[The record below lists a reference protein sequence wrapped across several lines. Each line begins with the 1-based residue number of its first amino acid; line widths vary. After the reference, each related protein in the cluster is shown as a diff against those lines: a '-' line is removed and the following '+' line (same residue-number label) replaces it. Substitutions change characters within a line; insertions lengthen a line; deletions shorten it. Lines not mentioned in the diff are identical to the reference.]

1 MQKKMRKMK
10 LYKVIADNSE
20 VMAVSL
26 VDEPAIDLNFVHLH
40 KETPQLIC
48 LEKEEKHLLVGCVL
62 RPDYPI
68 YRNNG
73 KEEFYLEFPKETV
86 ERLAYDYMQ
95 SGRIYSFTTD
105 HKDIADNVSIVESW
119 IKTSENDKSKDYGL
133 DVPIGS
139 WIICAKVEDDTIWKR
154 VKDGELRGFSVE
166 SFVNLE
172 EIMMSKENSETNMTE
187 EVKLETIEVSEG
199 FWMKIAEVIKAAL
212 KSPQCAELEAQ
223 VTSAQVI
230 DEMKQE
236 VSEEEVIETP
246 IEETVVE
253 EPVVEEEIVTEEP
266 TVEEEYSPEVVA
278 EEVTEEVISEST
290 SEEEV
295 KEDLQVVID
304 ELNAKIDELNQ
315 QLAELQM
322 ENQKLSKQPSAKP
335 INMKSEVAQG
345 SNFDRMLSIMN
356 GSAFKK

>member
-1 MQKKMRKMK
+1 MKKLK
-10 LYKVIADNSE
+10 LYKVVADKSE

-26 VDEPAIDLNFVHLH
+26 VDEPAIDLNFIHLH
-40 KETPQLIC
+40 KETPQLIY
-48 LEKEEKHLLVGCVL
+48 LDKDDKHLLVGCVL

-139 WIICAKVEDDTIWKR
+139 WIICAKVEDEAIWKR

-172 EIMMSKENSETNMTE
+172 EIILSKENCETNMTE
-187 EVKLETIEVSEG
+187 EVKLETIEVTEG
-199 FWMKIAEVIKAAL
+199 FWMRIAEVIKAAL
-212 KSPQCAELEAQ
+212 KNPQCAELEAQ

-236 VSEEEVIETP
+236 IASTEEEVIETP
-246 IEETVVE
+246 IEEPVVE
-253 EPVVEEEIVTEEP
+253 EPIVEEEP

-278 EEVTEEVISEST
+278 EEVTEEVVSEST
-290 SEEEV
+290 TEEEV
-295 KEDLQVVID
+295 KEDLQAVID

-315 QLAELQM
+315 ELAKLQI

-335 INMKSEVAQG
+335 INLKSETAQG
-345 SNFDRMLSIMN
+345 SNFERMLAIMN

>member
-1 MQKKMRKMK
+1 MKKLK
-10 LYKVIADNSE
+10 LYKVVADNSE

-26 VDEPAIDLNFVHLH
+26 VDEPAIDLNFIHLH

-48 LEKEEKHLLVGCVL
+48 LEKDEKHLLVGCVL

-139 WIICAKVEDDTIWKR
+139 WIICAKVEDEAIWKR

-172 EIMMSKENSETNMTE
+172 EIILSKENCETNMTE
-187 EVKLETIEVSEG
+187 EVKLETIEVTEG
-199 FWMKIAEVIKAAL
+199 FWMRIAEVIKAAL
-212 KSPQCAELEAQ
+212 KNPEVPELEAQ

-236 VSEEEVIETP
+236 VASTEEEVIVDEP
-246 IEETVVE
+246 I
-253 EPVVEEEIVTEEP
+253 VEEEVITEEP

-278 EEVTEEVISEST
+278 EEVTEE
-290 SEEEV
+290 EV
-295 KEDLQVVID
+295 KEDLQAVID

-315 QLAELQM
+315 ELAKLQI

-335 INMKSEVAQG
+335 INLKSETAQG
-345 SNFDRMLSIMN
+345 SNFDRMLAIMN

>member
-1 MQKKMRKMK
+1 MKKLK
-10 LYKVIADNSE
+10 LYKVVADNSE

-26 VDEPAIDLNFVHLH
+26 VDEPAIDLNFIHLH

-48 LEKEEKHLLVGCVL
+48 LEKDEKHLLVGCVL

-139 WIICAKVEDDTIWKR
+139 WIICAKVEDEAIWKR

-172 EIMMSKENSETNMTE
+172 EIILSKENCETNMTE
-187 EVKLETIEVSEG
+187 EVKLETIEVTEG
-199 FWMKIAEVIKAAL
+199 FWMRIAEVIKAAL
-212 KSPQCAELEAQ
+212 KNPEVPELEAQ

-236 VSEEEVIETP
+236 VASTEEEVIVDEP
-246 IEETVVE
+246 I
-253 EPVVEEEIVTEEP
+253 VEEEVITEEPTVAEEP

-278 EEVTEEVISEST
+278 EEVTEEVVSEST
-290 SEEEV
+290 TEEEV
-295 KEDLQVVID
+295 KEDLQTVID

-315 QLAELQM
+315 ELAKLQI

-335 INMKSEVAQG
+335 INLKSETAQG
-345 SNFDRMLSIMN
+345 SNFDRMLAIMN

>member
-1 MQKKMRKMK
+1 MKKLK
-10 LYKVIADNSE
+10 LYKVVADNSE

-26 VDEPAIDLNFVHLH
+26 VDEPAIDLNFIHLH

-48 LEKEEKHLLVGCVL
+48 LEKDEKHLLVGCVL

-139 WIICAKVEDDTIWKR
+139 WIICAKVEDEAIWKR

-172 EIMMSKENSETNMTE
+172 EIILSKENCETNMTE
-187 EVKLETIEVSEG
+187 EVKLETIEVTEG
-199 FWMKIAEVIKAAL
+199 FWMRIAEVIKAAL
-212 KSPQCAELEAQ
+212 KSPEVPELEAQ

-236 VSEEEVIETP
+236 VASTEEEVIETP
-246 IEETVVE
+246 IEEPVVE
-253 EPVVEEEIVTEEP
+253 EPIVEEEP

-278 EEVTEEVISEST
+278 EEVTEEVVSEST

-295 KEDLQVVID
+295 KEDLQAVID

-315 QLAELQM
+315 ELAKLQI

-335 INMKSEVAQG
+335 INLKSETAQG
-345 SNFDRMLSIMN
+345 SNFDRMLAIMN

>member
-1 MQKKMRKMK
+1 MRKLK

-26 VDEPAIDLNFVHLH
+26 VDEPAIDLDFVHLH
-40 KETPQLIC
+40 KETPQMIC
-48 LEKEEKHLLVGCVL
+48 LEKDEKHLLVGCVL

-73 KEEFYLEFPKETV
+73 KDEFYLEFPRETV
-86 ERLAYDYMQ
+86 EKLAYDYMQ

-119 IKTSENDKSKDYGL
+119 IKTSESDKSKDYGL

-139 WIICAKVEDDTIWKR
+139 WLICAKVEDEAIWKR

-172 EIMMSKENSETNMTE
+172 EIILSKDKETNMTE
-187 EVKLETIEVSEG
+187 EVKLETIEVTEG
-199 FWMKIAEVIKAAL
+199 FWMRIAEVIKAAL
-212 KSPQCAELEAQ
+212 KSPEVPELEAQ

-236 VSEEEVIETP
+236 VEEPQVEETLVEENTEVIEEPQVEEPIVEEEVAS
-246 IEETVVE
+246 
-253 EPVVEEEIVTEEP
+253 EPEEI
-266 TVEEEYSPEVVA
+266 A
-278 EEVTEEVISEST
+278 EEVTEEVVADAET
-290 SEEEV
+290 EVEV
-295 KEDLQVVID
+295 KEDLQAVID

-315 QLAELQM
+315 QLANLQM
-322 ENQKLSKQPSAKP
+322 ENQKLSKQPSTKP
-335 INMKSEVAQG
+335 INLKSESVQG
-345 SNFDRMLSIMN
+345 SNFDRMLAIMN

>member
-1 MQKKMRKMK
+1 MRKLK
-10 LYKVIADNSE
+10 LYKVVADNSE
-20 VMAVSL
+20 IMAVSL
-26 VDEPAIDLNFVHLH
+26 VNEPAINLDFVHLH
-40 KETPQLIC
+40 KETPQMIC
-48 LEKEEKHLLVGCVL
+48 LEKDEKHLLVGCVL

-73 KEEFYLEFPKETV
+73 KDEFYLEFPRETV
-86 ERLAYDYMQ
+86 EKLAYDYMQ

-119 IKTSENDKSKDYGL
+119 IKTSESDKSNDYGL

-139 WIICAKVEDDTIWKR
+139 WLICAKVEDEAIWKR

-172 EIMMSKENSETNMTE
+172 EIILSKDKETNMTK
-187 EVKLETIEVSEG
+187 EVKLETIEVTEG
-199 FWMKIAEVIKAAL
+199 FWMRIAEVIKAAL
-212 KSPQCAELEAQ
+212 KSPEVPELEAQ

-236 VSEEEVIETP
+236 VEEPQV
-246 IEETVVE
+246 EETVVE
-253 EPVVEEEIVTEEP
+253 ESNEVIEEPIVEEPQVEEEVVSETEQI
-266 TVEEEYSPEVVA
+266 A
-278 EEVTEEVISEST
+278 EEVTEEVVADAET
-290 SEEEV
+290 EVEV
-295 KEDLQVVID
+295 KEDLQAVID

-315 QLAELQM
+315 QLANLQM
-322 ENQKLSKQPSAKP
+322 ENQKLSKQPSTKP
-335 INMKSEVAQG
+335 INLKSENVQG
-345 SNFDRMLSIMN
+345 SNFDRMLAIMN

>member
-1 MQKKMRKMK
+1 MKKLK
-10 LYKVIADNSE
+10 LYKVVADKSE

-26 VDEPAIDLNFVHLH
+26 VDEPAIDLNFIHLH
-40 KETPQLIC
+40 KETPQLIY
-48 LEKEEKHLLVGCVL
+48 LDKDDKHLLVGCVL

-139 WIICAKVEDDTIWKR
+139 WIICAKVEDEAIWKR

-172 EIMMSKENSETNMTE
+172 EIILSKENCETNMTE
-187 EVKLETIEVSEG
+187 EVKLETIEVTEG
-199 FWMKIAEVIKAAL
+199 FWMRIAEVIKAAL
-212 KSPQCAELEAQ
+212 KNPQCAELEAQ

-236 VSEEEVIETP
+236 VASTEEEVIETP
-246 IEETVVE
+246 IEEPVVE
-253 EPVVEEEIVTEEP
+253 EPIVEEEP

-278 EEVTEEVISEST
+278 EEVTEEVVSEST
-290 SEEEV
+290 TEEEV
-295 KEDLQVVID
+295 KEDLQAVID

-315 QLAELQM
+315 ELAKLQI

-335 INMKSEVAQG
+335 INLKSETAQG
-345 SNFDRMLSIMN
+345 SNFDRMLAIMN

>member
-1 MQKKMRKMK
+1 MKKLK
-10 LYKVIADNSE
+10 LYKVVADNSE

-26 VDEPAIDLNFVHLH
+26 VDEPAIDLNFIHLH

-48 LEKEEKHLLVGCVL
+48 LEKDEKHLLVGCVL

-139 WIICAKVEDDTIWKR
+139 WIICAKVEDESIWKR

-172 EIMMSKENSETNMTE
+172 EIILSKENCETNMTE
-187 EVKLETIEVSEG
+187 EVKLETIEVTEG
-199 FWMKIAEVIKAAL
+199 FWMRIAEVIKAAL
-212 KSPQCAELEAQ
+212 KSPECAELEAQ

-236 VSEEEVIETP
+236 IASTEEEVIETP
-246 IEETVVE
+246 IEEPVVE
-253 EPVVEEEIVTEEP
+253 EPIVEEEP

-278 EEVTEEVISEST
+278 EEVTEEVVSESKT
-290 SEEEV
+290 EEEV
-295 KEDLQVVID
+295 KEDLQAVID

-315 QLAELQM
+315 ELAKLQI

-335 INMKSEVAQG
+335 INLKSETAQG
-345 SNFDRMLSIMN
+345 SNFDRMLAIMN

>member
-1 MQKKMRKMK
+1 MKKLK
-10 LYKVIADNSE
+10 LYKVVADNSE

-26 VDEPAIDLNFVHLH
+26 VDEPAIDLNFIHLH

-48 LEKEEKHLLVGCVL
+48 LEKDEKHLLVGCVL

-139 WIICAKVEDDTIWKR
+139 WIICAKVEDEAIWKR

-172 EIMMSKENSETNMTE
+172 EIILSKENSETNMTE
-187 EVKLETIEVSEG
+187 EVKLETIEVTEG
-199 FWMKIAEVIKAAL
+199 FWMRIAEVIKAAL
-212 KSPQCAELEAQ
+212 KSPECAELEAQ

-236 VSEEEVIETP
+236 VASTEEEVIETP
-246 IEETVVE
+246 IEEPVVE
-253 EPVVEEEIVTEEP
+253 EPIVEEEP

-278 EEVTEEVISEST
+278 EEVTEEVVSEST
-290 SEEEV
+290 TEEEV
-295 KEDLQVVID
+295 KEDLQAVID

-315 QLAELQM
+315 ELAKLQI

-335 INMKSEVAQG
+335 INLKSETAQG
-345 SNFDRMLSIMN
+345 SNFDRMLAIMN

>member
-1 MQKKMRKMK
+1 MKKLK
-10 LYKVIADNSE
+10 LYKVVADKSE

-26 VDEPAIDLNFVHLH
+26 VDEPAIDLNFIHLH

-48 LEKEEKHLLVGCVL
+48 LEKDEKHLLVGCVL

-139 WIICAKVEDDTIWKR
+139 WIICAKVEDEAIWKR

-172 EIMMSKENSETNMTE
+172 EIILSKENCETNMTE
-187 EVKLETIEVSEG
+187 EVKLETIEVTEG
-199 FWMKIAEVIKAAL
+199 FWMRIAEVIKAAL
-212 KSPQCAELEAQ
+212 KNPEVPELEAQ

-236 VSEEEVIETP
+236 VASTEEEVIETP
-246 IEETVVE
+246 IEEPTVAE
-253 EPVVEEEIVTEEP
+253 EPIVEEEP

-278 EEVTEEVISEST
+278 EEVTEEVVSEST
-290 SEEEV
+290 TEEEV
-295 KEDLQVVID
+295 KEDLQAVID

-315 QLAELQM
+315 ELAKLQI

-335 INMKSEVAQG
+335 INLKSETAQG
-345 SNFDRMLSIMN
+345 SNFDRMLAIMN

>member
-1 MQKKMRKMK
+1 MKKLK
-10 LYKVIADNSE
+10 LYKVVADKSE

-26 VDEPAIDLNFVHLH
+26 VDEPAIDLNFIHLH
-40 KETPQLIC
+40 KETPQLIY
-48 LEKEEKHLLVGCVL
+48 LDKDDKHLLVGCVL

-139 WIICAKVEDDTIWKR
+139 WIICAKVEDEAIWKR

-172 EIMMSKENSETNMTE
+172 EIILSKENCETNMTE
-187 EVKLETIEVSEG
+187 EVKLETIEVTEG
-199 FWMKIAEVIKAAL
+199 FWMRIAEVIKAAL
-212 KSPQCAELEAQ
+212 KSPQTAELEAQ

-236 VSEEEVIETP
+236 IASTEEEVIETP
-246 IEETVVE
+246 IEEQVVE
-253 EPVVEEEIVTEEP
+253 EPIVEEEP

-278 EEVTEEVISEST
+278 EEVTEEVVSEST
-290 SEEEV
+290 TEEEV
-295 KEDLQVVID
+295 KEDLQAVID

-315 QLAELQM
+315 ELAKLQI

-335 INMKSEVAQG
+335 INLKSETAQG
-345 SNFDRMLSIMN
+345 SNFDRMLAIMN

>member
-1 MQKKMRKMK
+1 MKKLK
-10 LYKVIADNSE
+10 LYKVVADNSE

-26 VDEPAIDLNFVHLH
+26 VDEPAIDLNFIHLH

-48 LEKEEKHLLVGCVL
+48 LEKDEKHLLVGCVL

-139 WIICAKVEDDTIWKR
+139 WIICAKVEDEAIWKR

-172 EIMMSKENSETNMTE
+172 EIILSKENCETNMTE
-187 EVKLETIEVSEG
+187 EVKLETIEVTEG
-199 FWMKIAEVIKAAL
+199 FWMRIAEVIKAAL
-212 KSPQCAELEAQ
+212 KSPECAELEAQ

-236 VSEEEVIETP
+236 VASTEEEVIETP
-246 IEETVVE
+246 IEEPVVE
-253 EPVVEEEIVTEEP
+253 EPIVEEEP

-278 EEVTEEVISEST
+278 EEVTEE
-290 SEEEV
+290 EV
-295 KEDLQVVID
+295 KEDLQAVID

-315 QLAELQM
+315 ELAKLQI

-335 INMKSEVAQG
+335 INLKSETAQG
-345 SNFDRMLSIMN
+345 SNFDRMLAIMN

>member
-1 MQKKMRKMK
+1 MKKLK
-10 LYKVIADNSE
+10 LYKVVADNSE

-26 VDEPAIDLNFVHLH
+26 VDEPAIDLNFIHLH

-48 LEKEEKHLLVGCVL
+48 LEKDEKHLLVGCVL

-139 WIICAKVEDDTIWKR
+139 WIICAKVEDETIWKR

-172 EIMMSKENSETNMTE
+172 EIILSKENCEANMTE
-187 EVKLETIEVSEG
+187 EVKLETIEVTEG
-199 FWMKIAEVIKAAL
+199 FWMRIAEVIKAAL
-212 KSPQCAELEAQ
+212 KSPECAELEAQ

-236 VSEEEVIETP
+236 VASTEEEVIETP
-246 IEETVVE
+246 IEEPVVE
-253 EPVVEEEIVTEEP
+253 EPIVEEEVTEEP
-266 TVEEEYSPEVVA
+266 TVA
-278 EEVTEEVISEST
+278 EEVTEEVVSEST
-290 SEEEV
+290 TEEEV
-295 KEDLQVVID
+295 KEDLQAVID

-315 QLAELQM
+315 ELAKLQI

-335 INMKSEVAQG
+335 INLKSETAQG
-345 SNFDRMLSIMN
+345 SNFDRMLAIMN

>member
-1 MQKKMRKMK
+1 MRKLK

-26 VDEPAIDLNFVHLH
+26 VDEPAIDLDFVHLH
-40 KETPQLIC
+40 KETPQMIC
-48 LEKEEKHLLVGCVL
+48 LEKDEKHLLVGCVL

-73 KEEFYLEFPKETV
+73 KDEFYLEFPRETV
-86 ERLAYDYMQ
+86 EKLAYDYMQ

-119 IKTSENDKSKDYGL
+119 IKTSESDKSKDYGL

-139 WIICAKVEDDTIWKR
+139 WLICAKVEDEAIWKR

-172 EIMMSKENSETNMTE
+172 EIILSKDKETNMTE
-187 EVKLETIEVSEG
+187 EVKLETIEVTEG
-199 FWMKIAEVIKAAL
+199 FWMRIAEVIKAAL

-236 VSEEEVIETP
+236 VEEPQVEETLVEENTEVIEEPQVEEPIVEEEVAS
-246 IEETVVE
+246 
-253 EPVVEEEIVTEEP
+253 EPEEI
-266 TVEEEYSPEVVA
+266 A
-278 EEVTEEVISEST
+278 EEVTEEVVADAET
-290 SEEEV
+290 EVEV
-295 KEDLQVVID
+295 KEDLQAVID

-315 QLAELQM
+315 QLANLQM
-322 ENQKLSKQPSAKP
+322 ENQKLSKQPSTKP
-335 INMKSEVAQG
+335 INLKSESVQG
-345 SNFDRMLSIMN
+345 SNFDRMLAIMN

>member
-1 MQKKMRKMK
+1 MKKLK
-10 LYKVIADNSE
+10 LYKVVADKSE

-26 VDEPAIDLNFVHLH
+26 VDEPAIDLNFIHLH

-48 LEKEEKHLLVGCVL
+48 LEKDEKHLLVGCVL

-139 WIICAKVEDDTIWKR
+139 WIICAKVEDEAIWKR

-172 EIMMSKENSETNMTE
+172 EIILSKENCETNMTE
-187 EVKLETIEVSEG
+187 EVKLETIEVTEG
-199 FWMKIAEVIKAAL
+199 FWMRIAEVIKAAL
-212 KSPQCAELEAQ
+212 KNPEVPELEAQ

-236 VSEEEVIETP
+236 VASTEEEVIVDEP
-246 IEETVVE
+246 I
-253 EPVVEEEIVTEEP
+253 VEEEVITEEP
-266 TVEEEYSPEVVA
+266 TVEEDPSVDEEYSPEVVA
-278 EEVTEEVISEST
+278 EEVTEEVVSEST
-290 SEEEV
+290 TEEEV
-295 KEDLQVVID
+295 KEDLQAVID

-315 QLAELQM
+315 ELAKLQI

-335 INMKSEVAQG
+335 INLKSETAQG
-345 SNFDRMLSIMN
+345 SNFDRMLAIMN

>member
-1 MQKKMRKMK
+1 MKKLK
-10 LYKVIADNSE
+10 LYKVVADNSE

-26 VDEPAIDLNFVHLH
+26 VDEPAIDINFIHLH

-48 LEKEEKHLLVGCVL
+48 LEKDEKHLLVGCVL

-86 ERLAYDYMQ
+86 ERLAYNYMQ

-119 IKTSENDKSKDYGL
+119 IKTSENDKSKDFGL

-139 WIICAKVEDDTIWKR
+139 WIICAKVEDEAIWKR

-172 EIMMSKENSETNMTE
+172 EIILSKKKCEANMTE
-187 EVKLETIEVSEG
+187 EVKLETIGVTEG
-199 FWMKIAEVIKAAL
+199 FWMRIAEVIKAAL

-236 VSEEEVIETP
+236 VASNEEEVIVDEP
-246 IEETVVE
+246 I
-253 EPVVEEEIVTEEP
+253 VEEEVITEEP
-266 TVEEEYSPEVVA
+266 TEEVVVDETEPEQIA
-278 EEVTEEVISEST
+278 EEVTEEVVDGTT

-295 KEDLQVVID
+295 KEDLQTVID
-304 ELNAKIDELNQ
+304 ELNAKINGLNQ
-315 QLAELQM
+315 QLAELTM

-335 INMKSEVAQG
+335 INLHSESNAQG
-345 SNFDRMLSIMN
+345 SNFDRMLAIMN
-356 GSAFKK
+356 GSAFK

>member
-1 MQKKMRKMK
+1 MKKLK
-10 LYKVIADNSE
+10 LYKVVADKSE

-26 VDEPAIDLNFVHLH
+26 VDEPAIDLNFIHLH

-48 LEKEEKHLLVGCVL
+48 LEKDEKHLLVGCVL

-139 WIICAKVEDDTIWKR
+139 WIICAKVEDEAIWKR

-172 EIMMSKENSETNMTE
+172 EIILSKENCETNMTE
-187 EVKLETIEVSEG
+187 EVKLETIEVTEG
-199 FWMKIAEVIKAAL
+199 FWMRIAEVIKAAL
-212 KSPQCAELEAQ
+212 KSPQTAELEAQ

-236 VSEEEVIETP
+236 VASTEEEVIETP
-246 IEETVVE
+246 IEEQVVE
-253 EPVVEEEIVTEEP
+253 EPIVEEEP

-278 EEVTEEVISEST
+278 EEVTEEVVSEST
-290 SEEEV
+290 TEEEV
-295 KEDLQVVID
+295 KEDLQAVID

-315 QLAELQM
+315 ELAKLQI

-335 INMKSEVAQG
+335 INLKSETAQG
-345 SNFDRMLSIMN
+345 SNFDRMLAIMN

>member
-1 MQKKMRKMK
+1 MKKLK
-10 LYKVIADNSE
+10 LYKVVADKSE

-26 VDEPAIDLNFVHLH
+26 VDEPAIDLNFIHLH

-48 LEKEEKHLLVGCVL
+48 LEKDEKHLLVGCVL

-139 WIICAKVEDDTIWKR
+139 WIICAKVEDEAIWKR

-172 EIMMSKENSETNMTE
+172 EIILSKENCETNMTE
-187 EVKLETIEVSEG
+187 EVKLETIEVTEG
-199 FWMKIAEVIKAAL
+199 FWMRIAEVIKAAL
-212 KSPQCAELEAQ
+212 KSPECAELEAQ

-236 VSEEEVIETP
+236 VASTEEEVIETP
-246 IEETVVE
+246 IEEPVVE
-253 EPVVEEEIVTEEP
+253 EPIVEEEP

-278 EEVTEEVISEST
+278 EEVTEEVVSEST
-290 SEEEV
+290 TEEEV
-295 KEDLQVVID
+295 KEDLQAVID

-315 QLAELQM
+315 ELAKLQI

-335 INMKSEVAQG
+335 INLKSETAQG
-345 SNFDRMLSIMN
+345 SNFDRMLAIMN

>member
-1 MQKKMRKMK
+1 MRKLK
-10 LYKVIADNSE
+10 VYKVVADNSE

-26 VDEPAIDLNFVHLH
+26 VDEPAIDINFVHLH
-40 KETPQLIC
+40 KETPQLVC
-48 LEKEEKHLLVGCVL
+48 LEKDEKHLLVGCVL

-73 KEEFYLEFPKETV
+73 KEEFYLEFPRESV

-105 HKDIADNVSIVESW
+105 HKDIADNISIVESW

-139 WIICAKVEDDTIWKR
+139 WIICAKVEDETIWKR
-154 VKDGELRGFSVE
+154 VKNGELRGFSVE

-172 EIMMSKENSETNMTE
+172 EIILSKEIEKTDMTE

-199 FWMKIAEVIKAAL
+199 FWMRIAEVIKAAL

-223 VTSAQVI
+223 VTSAQVV
-230 DEMKQE
+230 DEMKEE
-236 VSEEEVIETP
+236 VIAEPEVIETP

-253 EPVVEEEIVTEEP
+253 EPVITEEVVEEEVVAEEP
-266 TVEEEYSPEVVA
+266 EVIA
-278 EEVTEEVISEST
+278 EEVTEEIVADAST
-290 SEEEV
+290 EEEV
-295 KEDLQVVID
+295 KEDLQAVID

-315 QLAELQM
+315 ELAKLQI

-335 INMKSEVAQG
+335 INMKSEAAQG
-345 SNFDRMLSIMN
+345 SNFDRMLAIMN

>member
-1 MQKKMRKMK
+1 MKKLK
-10 LYKVIADNSE
+10 LYKVVADKSE

-26 VDEPAIDLNFVHLH
+26 VDEPAIDLNFIHLH

-48 LEKEEKHLLVGCVL
+48 LEKDEKHLLVGCVL

-139 WIICAKVEDDTIWKR
+139 WIICAKVEDEAIWKR

-172 EIMMSKENSETNMTE
+172 EIILSKENCETNMTE
-187 EVKLETIEVSEG
+187 EVKLETIEVTEG
-199 FWMKIAEVIKAAL
+199 FWMRIAEVIKAAL
-212 KSPQCAELEAQ
+212 KSPQTAELEAQ

-236 VSEEEVIETP
+236 VASTEEEVIETT
-246 IEETVVE
+246 IE
-253 EPVVEEEIVTEEP
+253 EPVVEEPIVEEEP

-278 EEVTEEVISEST
+278 EEVTEEVVSEST
-290 SEEEV
+290 TEEEV
-295 KEDLQVVID
+295 KEDLQAVID

-315 QLAELQM
+315 ELAKLQI

-335 INMKSEVAQG
+335 INLKSETAQG
-345 SNFDRMLSIMN
+345 SNFDRMLAIMN

>member
-1 MQKKMRKMK
+1 MKKLK
-10 LYKVIADNSE
+10 LYKVVADKSE

-26 VDEPAIDLNFVHLH
+26 VDEPAIDLNFIHLH

-48 LEKEEKHLLVGCVL
+48 LEKDEKHLLVGCVL

-139 WIICAKVEDDTIWKR
+139 WIICAKVEDEAIWKR

-172 EIMMSKENSETNMTE
+172 EIILSKENCETNMTE
-187 EVKLETIEVSEG
+187 EVKLETIEVTEG
-199 FWMKIAEVIKAAL
+199 FWMRIAEVIKAAL
-212 KSPQCAELEAQ
+212 KSPECAELEAQ

-236 VSEEEVIETP
+236 VASTEEEVIETP
-246 IEETVVE
+246 IEEPVVE
-253 EPVVEEEIVTEEP
+253 EPIVEEEP

-278 EEVTEEVISEST
+278 EEVTEE
-290 SEEEV
+290 EV
-295 KEDLQVVID
+295 KEDLQAVID

-315 QLAELQM
+315 ELAKLQI

-335 INMKSEVAQG
+335 INLKSETAQG
-345 SNFDRMLSIMN
+345 SNFDRMLAIMN

>member
-1 MQKKMRKMK
+1 MKKLK
-10 LYKVIADNSE
+10 LYKVVADNSE

-26 VDEPAIDLNFVHLH
+26 VDEPAIDLNFIHLH

-48 LEKEEKHLLVGCVL
+48 LEKDEKHLLVGCVL

-139 WIICAKVEDDTIWKR
+139 WIICAKVEDEAIWKR

-172 EIMMSKENSETNMTE
+172 EIILSKENCETNMTE
-187 EVKLETIEVSEG
+187 EVKLETIEVTEG
-199 FWMKIAEVIKAAL
+199 FWMRIAEVIKAAL
-212 KSPQCAELEAQ
+212 KSPECAELEAQ

-236 VSEEEVIETP
+236 VASTEEEVIETP
-246 IEETVVE
+246 IEEPVVE
-253 EPVVEEEIVTEEP
+253 EPIVEEEP

-278 EEVTEEVISEST
+278 EEVTEEVVSEST
-290 SEEEV
+290 TEEEV
-295 KEDLQVVID
+295 KEDLQAVID

-315 QLAELQM
+315 ELAKLQI

-335 INMKSEVAQG
+335 INLKSETAQG
-345 SNFDRMLSIMN
+345 SNFDRMLAIMN

>member
-1 MQKKMRKMK
+1 MKKLK
-10 LYKVIADNSE
+10 LYKVVADNSE

-26 VDEPAIDLNFVHLH
+26 VDEPAIDLNFIHLH

-48 LEKEEKHLLVGCVL
+48 LEKDEKHLLVGCVL

-139 WIICAKVEDDTIWKR
+139 WIICAKVEDEAIWKR

-172 EIMMSKENSETNMTE
+172 EIILSKENSETNMTE
-187 EVKLETIEVSEG
+187 EVKLETIEVTEG
-199 FWMKIAEVIKAAL
+199 FWMRIAEVIKAAL
-212 KSPQCAELEAQ
+212 KSPECAELEAQ

-236 VSEEEVIETP
+236 VASTEEEVIETP
-246 IEETVVE
+246 IEEPVVE
-253 EPVVEEEIVTEEP
+253 EPIVEEEP

-278 EEVTEEVISEST
+278 EEVTEEVVSEST
-290 SEEEV
+290 TEEEV
-295 KEDLQVVID
+295 KEDLQAVID

-315 QLAELQM
+315 ELAKLQI

-335 INMKSEVAQG
+335 INMKSETAQG
-345 SNFDRMLSIMN
+345 SNFDRMLAIMN

>member
-1 MQKKMRKMK
+1 MKKLK
-10 LYKVIADNSE
+10 LYKVVADNSE

-26 VDEPAIDLNFVHLH
+26 VDEPAIDLNFIHLH

-48 LEKEEKHLLVGCVL
+48 LEKDEKHLLVGCVL

-139 WIICAKVEDDTIWKR
+139 WIICAKVEDEAIWKR

-172 EIMMSKENSETNMTE
+172 EIILSKENSETNMTE
-187 EVKLETIEVSEG
+187 EVKLETIEVTEG
-199 FWMKIAEVIKAAL
+199 FWMRIAEVIKAAL
-212 KSPQCAELEAQ
+212 KSPECAELEAQ

-236 VSEEEVIETP
+236 VASTEEEVIETP
-246 IEETVVE
+246 IEEPVVE
-253 EPVVEEEIVTEEP
+253 EPIVEEEVITEEP
-266 TVEEEYSPEVVA
+266 TVA
-278 EEVTEEVISEST
+278 EEVTEEVVSEST
-290 SEEEV
+290 TEEEV
-295 KEDLQVVID
+295 KEDLQAVID

-315 QLAELQM
+315 ELAKLQI

-335 INMKSEVAQG
+335 INMKSETAQG
-345 SNFDRMLSIMN
+345 SNFDRMLAIMN

>member
-1 MQKKMRKMK
+1 MKKLK
-10 LYKVIADNSE
+10 LYKVVADNSE

-26 VDEPAIDLNFVHLH
+26 VDEPAIDLNFIHLH

-48 LEKEEKHLLVGCVL
+48 LEKDEKHLLVGCVL

-139 WIICAKVEDDTIWKR
+139 WIICAKVEDEAIWKR

-172 EIMMSKENSETNMTE
+172 EIILSKENCETNMTE
-187 EVKLETIEVSEG
+187 EVKLETIEVTEG
-199 FWMKIAEVIKAAL
+199 FWMRIAEVIKAAL
-212 KSPQCAELEAQ
+212 KSPECAELEAQ

-236 VSEEEVIETP
+236 VASTEEEVIVDEP
-246 IEETVVE
+246 I
-253 EPVVEEEIVTEEP
+253 VEEEVITEEP
-266 TVEEEYSPEVVA
+266 TEEVVVDEPEQIA
-278 EEVTEEVISEST
+278 EEVTEEVVDSAST
-290 SEEEV
+290 EEV
-295 KEDLQVVID
+295 KEDLQTVID

-315 QLAELQM
+315 ELAKLQI

-335 INMKSEVAQG
+335 INLKSETAQG
-345 SNFDRMLSIMN
+345 SNFDRMLAIMN

>member
-1 MQKKMRKMK
+1 MKKLK
-10 LYKVIADNSE
+10 LYKVVADNSE

-26 VDEPAIDLNFVHLH
+26 VDEPAIDLNFIHLH

-48 LEKEEKHLLVGCVL
+48 LEKDEKHLLVGCVL

-139 WIICAKVEDDTIWKR
+139 WIICAKVEDEAIWKR

-172 EIMMSKENSETNMTE
+172 EIILSKENCETNMTE
-187 EVKLETIEVSEG
+187 EVKLETIEVTEG
-199 FWMKIAEVIKAAL
+199 FWMRIAEVIKAAL
-212 KSPQCAELEAQ
+212 KSPQTPELEAQ

-236 VSEEEVIETP
+236 VTSEEEVIETP
-246 IEETVVE
+246 IEEPVVE
-253 EPVVEEEIVTEEP
+253 EPIVEEEP

-278 EEVTEEVISEST
+278 EEVTEEVVSEST
-290 SEEEV
+290 TEEEV
-295 KEDLQVVID
+295 KEDLQAVID

-315 QLAELQM
+315 ELAKLQI

-335 INMKSEVAQG
+335 INLKSETAQG
-345 SNFDRMLSIMN
+345 SNFDRMLAIMN

>member
-1 MQKKMRKMK
+1 MMRKLK
-10 LYKVIADNSE
+10 LYKVVADNSE

-26 VDEPAIDLNFVHLH
+26 VDEPAIDLNFVHLK
-40 KETPQLIC
+40 KEVPQIIC
-48 LEKEEKHLLVGCVL
+48 FSKDEKHLLVGCVL

-73 KEEFYLEFPKETV
+73 KDEFYLEFPRETV
-86 ERLAYDYMQ
+86 EKLAYDYMQ

-139 WIICAKVEDDTIWKR
+139 WIICAKVEDETIWQR

-172 EIMMSKENSETNMTE
+172 EIILSKDKETNMTE
-187 EVKLETIEVSEG
+187 EVKLETIEVNEG
-199 FWMKIAEVIKAAL
+199 FWMRIAEIIKEAL

-223 VTSAQVI
+223 VTSAQVV

-236 VSEEEVIETP
+236 IASTEEEQEVIEEPIVEEEV
-246 IEETVVE
+246 
-253 EPVVEEEIVTEEP
+253 
-266 TVEEEYSPEVVA
+266 
-278 EEVTEEVISEST
+278 VTEEVI
-290 SEEEV
+290 EEEV
-295 KEDLQVVID
+295 VSELEEIAEQVTEEVVENAENDNEVKQDLQVVID

-315 QLAELQM
+315 ELARLQM
-322 ENQKLSKQPSAKP
+322 ENQKLSKQPSTKP
-335 INMKSEVAQG
+335 INLKSESVQG
-345 SNFDRMLSIMN
+345 SNFDRMLAIMN

>member
-1 MQKKMRKMK
+1 MKKLK
-10 LYKVIADNSE
+10 LYKVVADNSE

-26 VDEPAIDLNFVHLH
+26 VDEPAIDLNFIHLH
-40 KETPQLIC
+40 KETPLLIC
-48 LEKEEKHLLVGCVL
+48 LEKDEKHLLVGCVL

-139 WIICAKVEDDTIWKR
+139 WIICAKVEDETIWKR

-172 EIMMSKENSETNMTE
+172 EIILSKENCETNMTE
-187 EVKLETIEVSEG
+187 EVKLETIEVTEG
-199 FWMKIAEVIKAAL
+199 FWMRIAEVIKAAL
-212 KSPQCAELEAQ
+212 KNPEVPELEAQ

-236 VSEEEVIETP
+236 VASTEEEVIETP
-246 IEETVVE
+246 IEEQVVE
-253 EPVVEEEIVTEEP
+253 EPIVEEEP

-278 EEVTEEVISEST
+278 EEVTEEVVSESKT
-290 SEEEV
+290 EEEV
-295 KEDLQVVID
+295 KEDLQAVID

-315 QLAELQM
+315 ELAKLQI

-335 INMKSEVAQG
+335 INLKSETAQG
-345 SNFDRMLSIMN
+345 SNFDRMLAIMN

>member
-1 MQKKMRKMK
+1 MKKLK
-10 LYKVIADNSE
+10 LYKVVADNSE

-26 VDEPAIDLNFVHLH
+26 VDEPAIDLNFIHLH

-48 LEKEEKHLLVGCVL
+48 LEKDEKHLLVGCVL

-139 WIICAKVEDDTIWKR
+139 WIICAKVEDEAIWKR

-172 EIMMSKENSETNMTE
+172 EIILSKENCETNMTE
-187 EVKLETIEVSEG
+187 EVKLETIEVTEG
-199 FWMKIAEVIKAAL
+199 FWMRIAEVIKAAL
-212 KSPQCAELEAQ
+212 KSPECAELEAQ

-236 VSEEEVIETP
+236 VASNEEEVIETP
-246 IEETVVE
+246 IEEPVVE
-253 EPVVEEEIVTEEP
+253 EPIVEEEP

-278 EEVTEEVISEST
+278 EEVTEEVVSEST
-290 SEEEV
+290 TEEEV
-295 KEDLQVVID
+295 KEDLQAVID

-315 QLAELQM
+315 ELAKLQI

-335 INMKSEVAQG
+335 INLKSETAQG
-345 SNFDRMLSIMN
+345 SNFDRMLAIMN